1 MNLNTVTTRSE
12 ASILETNKVLK
23 NTYLLL
29 SMTLLFS
36 AVTAGLAM
44 ALNLPHPGMIVS
56 MVGYFGL
63 LFLTTK
69 LERTYHDN

>member
-1 MNLNTVTTRSE
+1 MRLSTATTRSE
-12 ASILETNKVLK
+12 AGVLATNKVLR

-29 SMTLLFS
+29 AMTLLFS
-36 AVTAGLAM
+36 AATAGLSM

-63 LFLTTK
+63 LF
-69 LERTYHDN
+69 